1 MSLLLGLGALFLCAR
16 MAGGFFKLL
25 LSIIIFITIVAIWP
39 AALAVYLFLIMPLAL
54 LIIIFE

>member
-1 MSLLLGLGALFLCAR
+1 